1 MNRFKIEV
9 LVAASKCEVEQ
20 RLKLRFLL
28 EEQRRLRVDEIYL
41 QEKTKNVNPQQQ
53 KLSVT
58 DIESALW
65 VEAQLNDLYT
75 P

>member
-1 MNRFKIEV
+1 M
-9 LVAASKCEVEQ
+9 EQ

-28 EEQRRLRVDEIYL
+28 EEQRRLRVDEICL

>member
-1 MNRFKIEV
+1 M
-9 LVAASKCEVEQ
+9 EQ